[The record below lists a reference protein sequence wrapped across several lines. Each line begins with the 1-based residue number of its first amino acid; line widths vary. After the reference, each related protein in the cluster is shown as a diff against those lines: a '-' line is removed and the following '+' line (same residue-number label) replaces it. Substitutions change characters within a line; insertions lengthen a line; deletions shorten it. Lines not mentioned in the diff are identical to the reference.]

1 MIALTLRQF
10 NWIVQDASL
19 DTEIIYRDFNGNPYI
34 PEVEYDKDKVVINIR
49 PQKIRAFEWV
59 WKIAEKAE
67 GALYGLSRNYVKKVS
82 NNKRGI

>member
-10 NWIVQDASL
+10 NWIVQDATL
-19 DTEIIYRDFNGNPYI
+19 DTEIIYQDFNGNPYI
-34 PEVEYDKDKVVINIR
+34 PEVEYDKDKDVINIR
-49 PQKIRAFEWV
+49 PQKIRAFEWI

-67 GALYGLSRNYVKKVS
+67 GAIYGLSRNYFKKVS